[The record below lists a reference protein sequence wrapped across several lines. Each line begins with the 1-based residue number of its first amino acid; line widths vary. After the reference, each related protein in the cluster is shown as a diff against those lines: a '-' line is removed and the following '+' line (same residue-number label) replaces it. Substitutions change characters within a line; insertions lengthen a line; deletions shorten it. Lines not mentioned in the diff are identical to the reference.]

1 MHTGRISS
9 KHQLTLPTELVRALH
24 LRTGDTLE
32 FRLTAHH
39 TLELLPLR
47 PNFEVALEQFLQA
60 AQSSGEVKPTEPA
73 LEDAHS
79 HPTSDALLQ
88 PLTLESTKALLSG
101 VSHD

>member
-24 LRTGDTLE
+24 LRTGDTFE
-32 FRLTAHH
+32 FRLTPQH

-47 PNFEVALEQFLQA
+47 PDFDTALEQFLQVT
-60 AQSSGEVKPTEPA
+60 QSSGEVKPAEHP
-73 LEDAHS
+73 LENGHP
-79 HPTSDALLQ
+79 HPTSDAL
-88 PLTLESTKALLSG
+88 PPSLTLESTEAVSPR